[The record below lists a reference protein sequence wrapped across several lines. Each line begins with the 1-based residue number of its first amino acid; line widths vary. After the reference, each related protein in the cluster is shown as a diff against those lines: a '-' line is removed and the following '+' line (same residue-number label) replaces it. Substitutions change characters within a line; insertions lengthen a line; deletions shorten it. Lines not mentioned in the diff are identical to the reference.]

1 MAVGHV
7 YYFLEDVFPYQR
19 GGRRLLVTP
28 QWLKTI
34 CDPAPG
40 KVNICSGFFSSDNSR
55 DGNPNPTKFLD
66 QEIIRIVTTYCL
78 QLLWHLKKKY
88 FHSCSHAYLG
98 KVK

>member
-40 KVNICSGFFSSDNSR
+40 RILTCWNRRIDLKLCVI
-55 DGNPNPTKFLD
+55 FLIAVMYNL
-66 QEIIRIVTTYCL
+66 EV
-78 QLLWHLKKKY
+78 
-88 FHSCSHAYLG
+88 
-98 KVK
+98 

>member
-40 KVNICSGFFSSDNSR
+40 RILTCWNRRIDLKLCMN
-55 DGNPNPTKFLD
+55 FLIAVMYNL
-66 QEIIRIVTTYCL
+66 ESV
-78 QLLWHLKKKY
+78 QLLTESFLLPTIPNFWNRA
-88 FHSCSHAYLG
+88 F
-98 KVK
+98 